1 LRGLERERKNKTGNK
16 RKNRVEEKKK

>member
-16 RKNRVEEKKK
+16 RKNRAEEKKK